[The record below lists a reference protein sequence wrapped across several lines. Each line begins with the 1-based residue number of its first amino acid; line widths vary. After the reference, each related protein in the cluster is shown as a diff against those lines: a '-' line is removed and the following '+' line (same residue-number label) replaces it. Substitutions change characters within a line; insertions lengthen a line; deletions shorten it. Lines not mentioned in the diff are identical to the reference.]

1 MPHAL
6 QGSLPGVPK
15 HKAPLCLAIT
25 SATILYSHFSHLHI
39 LMPPQPARY
48 AENQALLGS
57 ADQLVAQ
64 QADLIRQLEV
74 RLAAAEGAAGRS
86 QAARIGELQQQV
98 AALQVR
104 TGTDPQV
111 HAGV

>member
-1 MPHAL
+1 MQEHLRLCYVRIMSRHSWCCSPHL
-6 QGSLPGVPK
+6 
-15 HKAPLCLAIT
+15 LAC
-25 SATILYSHFSHLHI
+25 
-39 LMPPQPARY
+39 RY

-64 QADLIRQLEV
+64 QADLIRQLEG

-98 AALQVR
+98 AALQV
-104 TGTDPQV
+104 GCG
-111 HAGV
+111 AC

>member
-1 MPHAL
+1 L
-6 QGSLPGVPK
+6 
-15 HKAPLCLAIT
+15 LAST
-25 SATILYSHFSHLHI
+25 
-39 LMPPQPARY
+39 PAACRY

-64 QADLIRQLEV
+64 QADLIRQLEG

-98 AALQVR
+98 AALQVGSWR
-104 TGTDPQV
+104 LLRMLVWCCTASSEMLCKTGSAAACKHSAATC
-111 HAGV
+111 